1 MELFDLSGRVA
12 VVTGGN
18 GGIGLGMALGMAR
31 AGATIVVAGRDA
43 AKNAA
48 AVKQIQDAGA
58 KASAIPVDVLKE
70 DSCRALIADTVKAHG
85 RLDILVNNAG
95 MSIRK
100 QPEQYTLAEW
110 HTVMDSNLTSAFL
123 CSHAAYPEMKK
134 GGLGKIIN
142 IGSMMSIFGA
152 PFATAY
158 AASKGGM
165 VQMTKSMATAWAK
178 DNIQVNAILPGW
190 IDTALTR
197 RAREQIQGLHDN
209 VLRRTPAGRW
219 GERIGLRR
227 HCRLPGGAGVRLRD
241 RRRHH
246 RRRRLFGA
254 GLVSLPERWT
264 LQVRAP
270 ARTTA
275 TSRRNWRGRRTGRS
289 WVRRRSCRR
298 AGRRR
303 PPAPAR
309 ASPRRAC
316 PSW

>member
-1 MELFDLSGRVA
+1 MKLFDLSGRVA

-18 GGIGLGMALGMAR
+18 GGIGLGMAKGMAG

-48 AVKQIQDAGA
+48 AVKELQAGGG
-58 KASAIPVDVLKE
+58 KASAIPVDVLQE
-70 DSCRALIADTVKAHG
+70 ASCRNLIEATMKAHG

-100 QPEQYTLAEW
+100 QPEQYSLAEW

-123 CSHAAYPEMKK
+123 CSHAAFPAMKK
-134 GGLGKIIN
+134 GGAGKIIN

-152 PFATAY
+152 AFATAY

-197 RAREQIQGLHDN
+197 RAREQVQGLHDS
-209 VLRRTPAGRW
+209 VLRRTPAARW
-219 GERIGLRR
+219 GI
-227 HCRLPGGAGVRLRD
+227 PDDFAGIAVFL
-241 RRRHH
+241 
-246 RRRRLFGA
+246 A
-254 GLVSLPERWT
+254 
-264 LQVRAP
+264 AP
-270 ARTTA
+270 A
-275 TSRRNWRGRRTGRS
+275 SDFVTGAAITVDGGYS
-289 WVRRRSCRR
+289 VQ
-298 AGRRR
+298 G
-303 PPAPAR
+303 
-309 ASPRRAC
+309 
-316 PSW
+316 

>member
-43 AKNAA
+43 AKNVD
-48 AVKQIQDAGA
+48 AVKQIQEAGA

-70 DSCRALIADTVKAHG
+70 DSCRALMAETVKAHG

-100 QPEQYTLAEW
+100 QPEQYTVAEW
-110 HTVMDSNLTSAFL
+110 HTVIDSNLTSAFI
-123 CSHAAYPEMKK
+123 CSHAAYSEMKK
-134 GGLGKIIN
+134 GGMGKIIN

-219 GERIGLRR
+219 GEPSDFAGIAVFLAAAASDFVTGAAITVD
-227 HCRLPGGAGVRLRD
+227 GGYSVLG
-241 RRRHH
+241 
-246 RRRRLFGA
+246 
-254 GLVSLPERWT
+254 
-264 LQVRAP
+264 
-270 ARTTA
+270 
-275 TSRRNWRGRRTGRS
+275 
-289 WVRRRSCRR
+289 
-298 AGRRR
+298 
-303 PPAPAR
+303 
-309 ASPRRAC
+309 
-316 PSW
+316 